1 MSKYNIDLDY
11 LIPNIDISW
20 DEINDIKAEADK
32 IISENKGSKKNLAM
46 AYLKRAQIKRK
57 GAGGQTCG
65 YIFYEDPAC
74 RFIIAKDKKE
84 FKNLIGKAMELIPD
98 MPEALM
104 QLGLFNA
111 PELSFGDYNKAIK
124 FYDKA
129 IQLKPDYAAAFNN
142 RAMLFYYSGVFDDEN
157 DKVKEKTKINIRN
170 AVADLTEAIKI
181 RPFDTLYHLNRATFY
196 SKLGEHKKAIEDF
209 SNAIKYASDAL
220 RDRLYTEIL
229 IFNLRGKEYT
239 ELKDFDKAIDDF
251 SETLHLKQEY
261 DDAYLTR
268 KKGILELKDDD
279 KLVDEF
285 YESLRSFSNYDET
298 LLLRG
303 KAFYLAGEKD
313 KAKADIDEYLNR
325 KHNAAETAGRSK
337 ILKIVGV
344 KPEDIMN

>member
-1 MSKYNIDLDY
+1 MSKYNTDLDY
-11 LIPNIDISW
+11 VIPEIDISW
-20 DEINDIKAEADK
+20 DELSEIKAEADK
-32 IISENKGSKKNLAM
+32 IISESKESIKNLAM

-74 RFIIAKDKKE
+74 RFFIAKDKKE
-84 FKNLIGKAMELIPD
+84 FKKLIEKAMELIPD

-111 PELSFGDYNKAIK
+111 PEWSIGDYNKAIK
-124 FYDKA
+124 FYNRA

-142 RAMLFYYSGVFDDEN
+142 RAMLFYQSGFFDDEN
-157 DKVKEKTKINIRN
+157 DKAKEKTKINIRN

-181 RPFDTLYHLNRATFY
+181 RPFDAVYYLNRGVFH
-196 SKLGEHKKAIEDF
+196 SRLGEHKEAIEDF

-220 RDRLYTEIL
+220 RDRLYTEVLIL
-229 IFNLRGKEYT
+229 NLRGKEYT
-239 ELKDFDKAIDDF
+239 ELKDYDKAIDDF

-268 KKGILELKDDD
+268 KKEIMELKDDD

-285 YESLRSFSNYDET
+285 YESLRSFSNHDET

-303 KAFYLAGEKD
+303 KSYYLAGEKD
-313 KAKADIDEYLNR
+313 KAKADIEEYLNR
-325 KHNAAETAGRSK
+325 QR
-337 ILKIVGV
+337 IVTDENNRNEIIRITGI
-344 KPEDIMN
+344 KPEDIL